1 MTETIKHLQ
10 GSVAWGMMGIGPKP
24 TLAPPD
30 DNGSGGSN
38 AGNEGQQNEEGQQQ
52 GGANSE
58 GEGQGNGEQKGENQS
73 RTQRMGGLMSQRS
86 KAGGEGGGN
95 GEGEGEGQQQTEED
109 GRPKGLAD
117 KFWNAKDKT
126 VNVDAITKAYADLEK
141 AHGDLKRQKGGGEV
155 PKDPAEYFKE
165 GVAVPEEAVNFKG
178 LGADDPGVK
187 AWAEVC
193 QKRGIGKALAT
204 ELMSDMLVTMNGHV
218 AAPIDP
224 EAEMKSLGKGG
235 PAMIDGLFTWVDGME
250 QAGDLSEDDIGVIES
265 IMGTANGARFMAKMR
280 NMTGEKPIPV
290 NPGEGTRGMSAEQW
304 NDEMKA
310 AVKAKDYKRQA
321 ELEAMGERINGT
333 ENAFSGRPG
342 GYSIG

>member
-1 MTETIKHLQ
+1 MSKLIARLS
-10 GSVAWGMMGIGPKP
+10 GSAAWGMTGIGPKP

-30 DNGSGGSN
+30 DNGSGGGNN
-38 AGNEGQQNEEGQQQ
+38 AGNEGQQGEEGQQN
-52 GGANSE
+52 GGGNGD

-73 RTQRMGGLMSQRS
+73 RASRMGGLMSQRS
-86 KAGGEGGGN
+86 KTG
-95 GEGEGEGQQQTEED
+95 GEGEGNGNDDGQQQQTEED

-126 VNVDAITKAYADLEK
+126 INVDALTKAYSDLEK

-165 GVAVPEEAVNFKG
+165 GVTVPEDATNFKG

-250 QAGDLSEDDIGVIES
+250 RAGDLSEDDIGVIES
-265 IMGTANGARFMAKMR
+265 IMGTANGARFLAKMR

-290 NPGEGTRGMSAEQW
+290 TPGEGSRGMSAEQW

-310 AVKAKDYKRQA
+310 AIKAKDYKKQQ
-321 ELEAMGERINGT
+321 ELEAIGERINGT
-333 ENAFSGRPG
+333 DNAFSGRPG